1 MTGFNTMADLIAA
14 GKEFGIFEFYL
25 PFILMFTVLYGIL
38 MKSGIFGTG
47 KGAKNINLIVS
58 LVASLF
64 VMAYTPV
71 GITFAAF
78 LSNLFGKVLVVL
90 VTVLALLMMMG
101 LLLPAVGVEMQLKKG
116 VTWVVIFIILLALGV
131 FVSSGGVAFFPGLT
145 ISEMPIIPSEVL
157 PGLTPQDVAMALMFG
172 GTLIIV
178 WLIHQSGEEKVE
190 KKKYLKVPVE

>member
-1 MTGFNTMADLIAA
+1 MAGFNTMADLIAA

-38 MKSGIFGTG
+38 MKSGVFGTG

-64 VMAYTPV
+64 IMAYTPV

-78 LSNLFGKVLVVL
+78 LSELFGRVLVVL
-90 VTVLALLMMMG
+90 VTILALLMMMG

-131 FVSSGGVAFFPGLT
+131 FVSSGGMAFFPGLT
-145 ISEMPIIPSEVL
+145 ISEMPMIPGEL
-157 PGLTPQDVAMALMFG
+157 FAGLTPQDIAMALMFG
-172 GTLIIV
+172 GTGIIV
-178 WLIHQSGEEKVE
+178 WLIHKSGEEQPTKRGPSLRGE
-190 KKKYLKVPVE
+190 